1 MENKKMRLVKGLEI
15 RQISPKSF
23 VLEDTGTGF
32 LSQKMIVFNSTAAYL
47 WISIGEK
54 EFTQNDIAELL
65 VKKYSISNETGAK
78 DSESIIRAWMQAS
91 LIEC

>member
-1 MENKKMRLVKGLEI
+1 MRFVKGLEI
-15 RQISPKSF
+15 RQISPKSYI
-23 VLEDTGTGF
+23 LEDTGAGI

-47 WISIGEK
+47 WTSIGEK
-54 EFTQNDIAELL
+54 EFTPNEIAELL
-65 VKKYSISNETGAK
+65 IKKYSVSQETGMK